1 MKGYGVKQNINF
13 AFGLTE
19 FSEEEEPNNE
29 DYGTIKMYYDYW
41 DDVDYELKEI
51 KTRPCIPDDFQ
62 IENESQNA
70 KFFKADE
77 KYLTEIKRN
86 MKMLKCTEEPLNFIG
101 NFETGKA

>member
-1 MKGYGVKQNINF
+1 M
-13 AFGLTE
+13 
-19 FSEEEEPNNE
+19 
-29 DYGTIKMYYDYW
+29 KMYYDYW
-41 DDVDYELKEI
+41 DDVDYKLIEI

-86 MKMLKCTEEPLNFIG
+86 FVLY
-101 NFETGKA
+101 

>member
-1 MKGYGVKQNINF
+1 M
-13 AFGLTE
+13 
-19 FSEEEEPNNE
+19 
-29 DYGTIKMYYDYW
+29 KMYYDYW

-62 IENESQNA
+62 IDNESQNA

-86 MKMLKCTEEPLNFIG
+86 MKMEKIITIDLLLPDFQNIDPDDEERINERKKLI
-101 NFETGKA
+101 E